1 VTALLFVDAIDTAST
16 LLNAI
21 FLWIVAA
28 AFVATVAIYT
38 VILTGV
44 VTWRA
49 VTRAVTGAW
58 RAAHATQAPEVAENA
73 TEPHTPVQPAWA
85 HAEKEAA

>member
-1 VTALLFVDAIDTAST
+1 MTALLVFDAIDTAST

-21 FLWIVAA
+21 ALWIVAG
-28 AFVATVAIYT
+28 AFVFTVAIYT

-49 VTRAVTGAW
+49 VTRACTGAW
-58 RAAHATQAPEVAENA
+58 RAAHAPRVPEAAE
-73 TEPHTPVQPAWA
+73 TVPEPHTPAWA
-85 HAEKEAA
+85 HTEKEAA

>member
-1 VTALLFVDAIDTAST
+1 MTALLFVDAIDTAST

-21 FLWIVAA
+21 AIWIVAL
-28 AFVATVAIYT
+28 AFVATVALYT

-49 VTRAVTGAW
+49 VTRAVAGAW
-58 RAAHATQAPEVAENA
+58 RATQAPEAAETA
-73 TEPHTPVQPAWA
+73 LEPHTPVQPAWA